1 MQEINS
7 SAAKIAECFKP
18 NTVLW
23 AFHTIQPSRSY
34 LTLRHSGDVKIVF
47 FWYSILGTKNSIF
60 SIIVYQPTRETGSD
74 RSQVQIISPA
84 VRRQHADV
92 SLVVPSAPRP
102 RDSLQFRLQ
111 QQWCI
116 PPIATVWRIQTLAR
130 QTVARGIVDQRLLRR
145 RTGAH
150 QLRRDKADMIRGG
163 PTDKPANACQYH
175 RRVNW
180 KRHTESRNLTL
191 IDESGSVFSKQKA
204 SNRAFTVQMRYMHT
218 AYRHWSPAIRGVCS
232 VSPPLYTSHLQSAWR
247 NTVRIQALFCS
258 HDLSMRVVC
267 LLHSPTQITAD
278 YYDTRYRQRPYSPIR
293 QCSKWILT
301 DIRYR
306 SISIS

>member
-145 RTGAH
+145 HTGAH
-150 QLRRDKADMIRGG
+150 QLQQDKANIKRHPPAADMLRGG
-163 PTDKPANACQYH
+163 PTDKPGKRLPVSPTCELKATDRQLKSDTH
-175 RRVNW
+175 WWNW
-180 KRHTESRNLTL
+180 LCFQQAY
-191 IDESGSVFSKQKA
+191 IKA
-204 SNRAFTVQMRYMHT
+204 SNRAFTVQKCYTHT
-218 AYRHWSPAIRGVCS
+218 GTGR
-232 VSPPLYTSHLQSAWR
+232 
-247 NTVRIQALFCS
+247 
-258 HDLSMRVVC
+258 
-267 LLHSPTQITAD
+267 
-278 YYDTRYRQRPYSPIR
+278 RPC
-293 QCSKWILT
+293 Q
-301 DIRYR
+301 
-306 SISIS
+306 